1 MVKWKGDQKRPN
13 YQKTADVPGIG
24 QVDLICRPNNTMVRI
39 RANDRRAETQ
49 MWMAKFETK
58 NGTDVVAVKNV
69 RVYTYATAA
78 DDGSGGTGPQ
88 AHEGLNQGAPDRG
101 LREGLRRTA

>member
-1 MVKWKGDQKRPN
+1 MIWQGDQTRPK
-13 YQKTADVPGIG
+13 YQKVADVPGIG
-24 QVDLICRPNNTMVRI
+24 QVELICRPNNTMVRI

-58 NGTDVVAVKNV
+58 NDRDAVAVKNV

-78 DDGSGGTGPQ
+78 DDGTRRHRPAGPR
-88 AHEGLNQGAPDRG
+88 GAQPADADRG
-101 LREGLRRTA
+101 LRRRARPTA